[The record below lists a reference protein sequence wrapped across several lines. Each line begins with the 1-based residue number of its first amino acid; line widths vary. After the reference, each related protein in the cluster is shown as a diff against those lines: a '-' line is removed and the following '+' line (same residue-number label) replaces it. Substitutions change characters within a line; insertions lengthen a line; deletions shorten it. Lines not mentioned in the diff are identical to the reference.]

1 MWRGSFYIL
10 EKTFITWLDYYK
22 VTGTLNSSLC
32 MRWLLQICLVNKK
45 QWMCSTFSLNLVS
58 LSSLHICTTSLK
70 SINLHL
76 PLRPFFTVAETR
88 LHHSCLLL
96 PGKLSSL
103 HSPIHLQP
111 LEGKASAAATAVAK
125 AVFFLLL
132 PHELPPLKHTHT
144 VTTIDLL
151 NSHNNY
157 HAWMQSQSR
166 GPIQIQCLFWTLAR
180 KLRVDRQKKR
190 ERG

>member
-1 MWRGSFYIL
+1 
-10 EKTFITWLDYYK
+10 
-22 VTGTLNSSLC
+22 
-32 MRWLLQICLVNKK
+32 
-45 QWMCSTFSLNLVS
+45 MCSTFSLNLVS

-125 AVFFLLL
+125 AMFFLLL
-132 PHELPPLKHTHT
+132 PHELPPLKTHT
-144 VTTIDLL
+144 QSPPSTSSTPITTTMLECSLKAGAPSRSSVFSGPWPGNQGWIDKKK
-151 NSHNNY
+151 
-157 HAWMQSQSR
+157 
-166 GPIQIQCLFWTLAR
+166 G
-180 KLRVDRQKKR
+180 KRVER
-190 ERG
+190 ET